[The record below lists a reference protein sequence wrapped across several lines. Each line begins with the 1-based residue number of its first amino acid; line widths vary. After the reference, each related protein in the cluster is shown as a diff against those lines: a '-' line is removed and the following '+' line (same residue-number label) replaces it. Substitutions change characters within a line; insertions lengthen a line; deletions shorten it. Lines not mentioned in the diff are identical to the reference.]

1 MRLVSLIVPT
11 YNERETVAALVERV
25 RSALDGIPF
34 ELVFVDDSTDGTDE
48 VIAALAREDPRIR
61 LVHRSGRRG
70 LATAVVEG
78 IGLSRGE
85 VLCVLD
91 ADLQHPPE
99 AIPAL
104 LRALEETGADV
115 VVGSR
120 YVPGGAYET
129 FTGTRRL
136 ASRVATA
143 LARLL
148 IHRARV
154 VSDPMSGF
162 FVFRRSVVDGV
173 ELRPLGYKI
182 LLEIL
187 SRGRIRKIV
196 EFPYTFDA
204 RAAGRSKLTLRQ
216 QWEYIHH
223 LLRLLPA
230 QPEDLRFAKFAL
242 VGATGIGVNTAALWA
257 LVRMGVH
264 YREAGGIAI
273 AAAVTWNFLW
283 NDAFTW
289 QDRRSRTL
297 RQKLRRY
304 LQYWAVTSVGS
315 AIQYALYLALTAAG
329 LPYLLSNLAGVAFA
343 ALWNF
348 RTHGRWTWKPT
359 EPSIVRV
366 VYEGS
371 CVGLQKGAEGA

>member
-1 MRLVSLIVPT
+1 VGLVSLIVPT

-25 RSALDGIPF
+25 RSALDGTPF
-34 ELVFVDDSTDGTDE
+34 ELVFVDDSTDGTNE
-48 VIAALAREDPRIR
+48 VIAALARDDPRIR
-61 LVHRSGRRG
+61 CIHRSGRRG

-78 IGLSRGE
+78 IRLSRGE
-85 VLCVLD
+85 VVCVLD
-91 ADLQHPPE
+91 ADLQHPPA

-120 YVPGGAYET
+120 YVPGGSYET
-129 FTGTRRL
+129 FTGARRL

-154 VSDPMSGF
+154 VSDPLSGF
-162 FVFRRSVVDGV
+162 FLFRRSVVHGV

-182 LLEIL
+182 LLEVL
-187 SRGRIRKIV
+187 TRGRIHKVV
-196 EFPYTFDA
+196 EVPYTFDA

-216 QWEYIHH
+216 QWEYLHH
-223 LLRLLPA
+223 LLQLLSA
-230 QPEDLRFAKFAL
+230 QPEDLRFVKFGL
-242 VGATGIGVNTAALWA
+242 VGGSGIAVNTAALWA
-257 LVRMGVH
+257 LVWTGVH
-264 YREAGGIAI
+264 YREAGAMAI
-273 AAAVTWNFLW
+273 AVAVTWNFLW

-289 QDRRSRTL
+289 KDRRSRTL
-297 RQKLRRY
+297 RQKVRRY
-304 LQYWAVTSVGS
+304 FQYWAVTSVGS

-329 LPYLLSNLAGVAFA
+329 IPYLLSNLAGIACA
-343 ALWNF
+343 AVWNY

-359 EPSIVRV
+359 EPPIVRV
-366 VYEGS
+366 VYGGS
-371 CVGLQKGAEGA
+371 PVRKGAEGV